1 MIETSIRYVSA
12 LATVASLGL
21 VPACDD
27 TAKGIQQ
34 DAVEA
39 KQEVGKAVQNAKY
52 AASESA
58 DEAQQQL
65 RDFKVSAKAE
75 LMRVDAKLGQLKQRS
90 ENGTEAT
97 KEQAAKLAQKLS
109 KQREEL
115 GKKIDALDVDARRE
129 WAERKSE
136 FDRELAELGRDIDG
150 ALDSL
155 GDDAAEATH

>member
-1 MIETSIRYVSA
+1 MIKASIRYASA
-12 LATVASLGL
+12 LATVALLGL
-21 VPACDD
+21 VPACD
-27 TAKGIQQ
+27 GVQQ
-34 DAVEA
+34 DAREA
-39 KQEVGKAVQNAKY
+39 KQEVGKGVQNAAY

-75 LMRVDAKLGQLKQRS
+75 LMRLDAKLGPLKERS
-90 ENGTEAT
+90 EKGSEAT

-115 GKKIDALDVDARRE
+115 GQKIDALDVDARRE

-155 GDDAAEATH
+155 GDDVAEATH